1 MYWLLMEVAALL
13 VVVESRRRQGWRLLL
28 RHRRNREPFVS
39 GRGNK
44 RPAGREEGGKGRG
57 KWGVDRC
64 LQAP

>member
-1 MYWLLMEVAALL
+1 M